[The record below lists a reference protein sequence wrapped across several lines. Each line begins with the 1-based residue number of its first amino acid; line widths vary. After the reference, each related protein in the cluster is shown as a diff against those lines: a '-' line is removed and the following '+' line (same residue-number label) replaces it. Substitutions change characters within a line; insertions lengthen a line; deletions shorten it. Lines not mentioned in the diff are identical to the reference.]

1 MIYVIIRG
9 EYSDWS
15 IIGYF
20 TNREEADKYCVA
32 HRSCDYY
39 VIPVSDLT
47 NTEDLSRIT
56 LKYTHDVVI
65 DRKPEGWIVR
75 HEPDRYKCYMS
86 DYLKS
91 NEAYSMNPPMWGAY
105 KINLDTSN
113 REKAEKIAL
122 DYHYQ
127 LLAMGEGRILQ
138 HNIQAMNAKF
148 KEPEL
153 AREKLLEAKRLQE
166 QELAELARLKAK
178 YES

>member
-1 MIYVIIRG
+1 MIYVIIQG

-32 HRSCDYY
+32 HPSCDYY
-39 VIPVSDLT
+39 VHPVSDLT

-65 DRKPEGWIVR
+65 DHKPEGWVVR

-86 DYLKS
+86 DYLNS
-91 NEAYSMNPPMWGAY
+91 NEIYSFNPPIWSGY
-105 KINLDTSN
+105 KINIDTSN

-138 HNIQAMNAKF
+138 QNIDVMNAKF

-153 AREKLLEAKRLQE
+153 ARQKELEAKELQE
-166 QELAELARLKAK
+166 KELAELARLKAK